1 MGNRVIAGVDEA
13 GRGPL
18 AGPVV
23 AAAVVLTPSQLD
35 ALAALGLNDT
45 KKLTPL
51 KREKIFK
58 AMVSLGVAWRAQAA
72 SPRRIDQMNIL
83 QATLWA
89 MSRSVNKLPHVF
101 EEVIVDGSVLIPG
114 LRSYPQKAI
123 PKGDSLVP
131 EVAAASVVAKV
142 LRDRAMVALDM
153 AYPQY
158 NFAKHKG
165 YPTEDH
171 RRRITEFGLSP
182 IHRRSFTWKTVSP
195 E

>member
-35 ALAALGLNDT
+35 ALAALGLNDS

-114 LRSYPQKAI
+114 LRSYPQRRYPKATV
-123 PKGDSLVP
+123 SYQ
-131 EVAAASVVAKV
+131 VAAASVVAKV

-153 AYPQY
+153 AYP
-158 NFAKHKG
+158 H
-165 YPTEDH
+165 
-171 RRRITEFGLSP
+171 
-182 IHRRSFTWKTVSP
+182 
-195 E
+195 